1 LSDRLVLNN
10 MVFYGY
16 HGVYDGERELGQR
29 IEVDLELY
37 FDLKPAGSTDDLE
50 LSLDYVEIYTIAK
63 DIVEERQFNLIKA
76 MAEAIAGEILSAY
89 TIDQIVVRIR
99 KPLPPTGGIM
109 DYVEAEVHRFSTVD
123 PPSSKE

>member
-1 LSDRLVLNN
+1 

-29 IEVDLELY
+29 IEVDVELY

-63 DIVEERQFNLIKA
+63 DIVEERHFNLIEA
-76 MAEAIAGEILSAY
+76 MAEGIAGEILSAY
-89 TIDQIVVRIR
+89 TIDQIVVRVR
-99 KPLPPTGGIM
+99 KPLPPIGGIIN
-109 DYVEAEVHRFSTVD
+109 YVEAEVHRFSAMD
-123 PPSSKE
+123 PHPSKE